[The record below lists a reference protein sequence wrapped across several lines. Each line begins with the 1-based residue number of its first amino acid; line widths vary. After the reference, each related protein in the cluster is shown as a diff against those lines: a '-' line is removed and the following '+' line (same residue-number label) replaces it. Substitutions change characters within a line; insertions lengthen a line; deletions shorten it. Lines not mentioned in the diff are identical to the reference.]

1 MIYKKDKYGNE
12 LSRLGFGCMRFQR
25 NAGII
30 DQKEA
35 EREIKH
41 AIDCGI
47 NYFDTAYIYPGCESA
62 VGKAMKKIGCRDKV
76 YIASKL
82 PPYLV
87 KKLEDADKIFDESLN
102 RLQTDYID
110 YYLMHM
116 LTDLPTWERMK
127 SLGIVEWIEK
137 NKASGRIRQI
147 GFSYHGSSSEFI
159 RVLEAYPWDFCQIQY
174 NYMDEHTQGG
184 RAGLERAQELG
195 IPVIIMEPLRGGRLV
210 RNLPAGVKKEFDSYK
225 EKRSPAEWSFRWL
238 YDQEGVTVVLSG
250 MNSVEMIDEN
260 VRVASEAEV
269 GCVTDEEREIYRRVV
284 KIFEE
289 KIKVGC
295 TGCSYCMPCPAG
307 VDIPG
312 AFSAYNRSYSD
323 SYFHGLREYFM
334 GTAMR
339 KKQSFASFCIGCGKC
354 ENHCPQQIHVREE
367 LKNVQKR
374 FENPLF
380 RVAAKVGKRL
390 YNK

>member
-1 MIYKKDKYGNE
+1 MLYKEDKYSNK

-30 DQKEA
+30 DLKEA
-35 EREIKH
+35 EREILH
-41 AIDCGI
+41 AIELGV
-47 NYFDTAYIYPGCESA
+47 NYFDTAYIYPGCETA
-62 VGKAMKKIGCRDKV
+62 VGKVLAKNGCREKV
-76 YIASKL
+76 YLASKL

-87 KKLEDADKIFDESLN
+87 KKLDDADRIFDETLS

-116 LTDLPTWERMK
+116 LTDLATWERLK
-127 SLGIVEWIEK
+127 LLGIEEWIEK
-137 NKASGRIRQI
+137 NKRSGRIRQI

-210 RNLPAGVKKEFDSYK
+210 RNLPAAVEKAFGSYK
-225 EKRSPAEWSFRWL
+225 VKRSPAEWSFRWL
-238 YDQEGVTVVLSG
+238 YDQAGVTVVLSG

-260 VRVASEAEV
+260 VRVASESDV
-269 GCVTDEEREIYRRVV
+269 GCVTDDERDIYRRVV

-339 KKQSFASFCIGCGKC
+339 KKQSYASLCIGCGKC
-354 ENHCPQQIHVREE
+354 ESHCPQQIAVRDQ
-367 LKNVQKR
+367 LKNVKKR
-374 FENPLF
+374 FENPIF
-380 RVAAKVGKRL
+380 KCAAVVGRKL
-390 YNK
+390 YDK

>member
-1 MIYKKDKYGNE
+1 MLYKEDKYSNK

-30 DQKEA
+30 DLKEA
-35 EREIKH
+35 EREILH
-41 AIDCGI
+41 AIELGV
-47 NYFDTAYIYPGCESA
+47 NYFDTAYIYPGCETA
-62 VGKAMKKIGCRDKV
+62 VGKVLAKNGCREKV
-76 YIASKL
+76 YLASKL
-82 PPYLV
+82 PPFLV
-87 KKLEDADKIFDESLN
+87 KKLDDADRIFDETLS

-116 LTDLPTWERMK
+116 LTDLATWERMK
-127 SLGIVEWIEK
+127 LLGIEEWIEK
-137 NKASGRIRQI
+137 NKRSGRIRQI

-210 RNLPAGVKKEFDSYK
+210 RNLPAAVEKAFGSYK
-225 EKRSPAEWSFRWL
+225 VKRSPAEWSFRWL
-238 YDQEGVTVVLSG
+238 YDQAGVTVVLSG

-260 VRVASEAEV
+260 VRVASESDV
-269 GCVTDEEREIYRRVV
+269 GCVTDDERDIYRRVV

-339 KKQSFASFCIGCGKC
+339 KKQSYASLCIGCGKC
-354 ENHCPQQIHVREE
+354 ESHCPQQIAVRDQ
-367 LKNVQKR
+367 LKNVKKR
-374 FENPLF
+374 FENPIF
-380 RVAAKVGKRL
+380 KCAAVVGRKL
-390 YNK
+390 YDK

>member
-1 MIYKKDKYGNE
+1 MLYKEDKYSNK

-30 DQKEA
+30 DLKEA
-35 EREIKH
+35 EREILH
-41 AIDCGI
+41 AIELGV
-47 NYFDTAYIYPGCESA
+47 NYFDTAYIYPGCETA
-62 VGKAMKKIGCRDKV
+62 VGKVLAKNGCREKV
-76 YIASKL
+76 YLASKL

-87 KKLEDADKIFDESLN
+87 KKLDDADRIFDETLS

-116 LTDLPTWERMK
+116 LTDLATWERMK
-127 SLGIVEWIEK
+127 LLGIEEWIEK
-137 NKASGRIRQI
+137 NKRSGRIRQI

-210 RNLPAGVKKEFDSYK
+210 RNLPAAVEKAFGSYK
-225 EKRSPAEWSFRWL
+225 VKRSPAEWSFRWL
-238 YDQEGVTVVLSG
+238 YDQAGVTVVLSG

-260 VRVASEAEV
+260 VRVASESDV
-269 GCVTDEEREIYRRVV
+269 GCVTDDERDIYRRVV

-339 KKQSFASFCIGCGKC
+339 KKQSYASLCIGCGKC
-354 ENHCPQQIHVREE
+354 ESHCPQQIAVRDQ
-367 LKNVQKR
+367 LKNVKKR
-374 FENPLF
+374 FENPIF
-380 RVAAKVGKRL
+380 KCAAVVGRKL
-390 YNK
+390 YDK

>member
-1 MIYKKDKYGNE
+1 MLYKEDKYSNK

-30 DQKEA
+30 DLKEA
-35 EREIKH
+35 EREILH
-41 AIDCGI
+41 AIELGV
-47 NYFDTAYIYPGCESA
+47 NYFDTAYIYPGCETA
-62 VGKAMKKIGCRDKV
+62 VGKVLAKNGCREKV
-76 YIASKL
+76 YLASKL

-87 KKLEDADKIFDESLN
+87 KKLDDADRIFDETLS

-116 LTDLPTWERMK
+116 LTDLATWERMK
-127 SLGIVEWIEK
+127 LLGIEEWIEK
-137 NKASGRIRQI
+137 NKRSGRIRQI

-210 RNLPAGVKKEFDSYK
+210 RNLPAAVEKAFGSYK
-225 EKRSPAEWSFRWL
+225 VKRSPAEWSFRWL
-238 YDQEGVTVVLSG
+238 YDQAGVTVVLSG

-260 VRVASEAEV
+260 VRVASESDV
-269 GCVTDEEREIYRRVV
+269 GCVTDEERDIYRRVV

-339 KKQSFASFCIGCGKC
+339 KKQSYASLCIGCGKC
-354 ENHCPQQIHVREE
+354 ESHCPQQIAVRDQ
-367 LKNVQKR
+367 LKNVKKR
-374 FENPLF
+374 FENPIF
-380 RVAAKVGKRL
+380 KCAAVVGRKL
-390 YNK
+390 YDK

>member
-1 MIYKKDKYGNE
+1 MLYRKDKYGNE
-12 LSRLGFGCMRFQR
+12 LSQLGFGCMRFQR
-25 NAGII
+25 NAGVI
-30 DQKEA
+30 DPKEA
-35 EREIKH
+35 EREILH
-41 AIDCGI
+41 AIDLGI
-47 NYFDTAYIYPGCESA
+47 NYYDTAYIYPGCEKA
-62 VGKAMKKIGCRDKV
+62 VGKVLRKNNCREKV
-76 YIASKL
+76 FVASKL

-87 KKLEDADKIFDESLN
+87 KKLGDADKIFDESLS

-116 LTDLPTWERMK
+116 LTDLATWERMK
-127 SLGIVEWIEK
+127 SLGIEEWIER
-137 NKASGRIRQI
+137 NKKAGRIRQI

-184 RAGLERAQELG
+184 RAGLERAKELG

-210 RNLPAGVKKEFDSYK
+210 RNLPAGVKKAFESHDT
-225 EKRSPAEWSFRWL
+225 KRSPAEWSFRWL
-238 YDQEGVTVVLSG
+238 YDQAGVTVVLSG

-260 VRVASEAEV
+260 VRTANKADI
-269 GCVTDEEREIYRRVV
+269 GCITDEEREIYRRVV
-284 KIFEE
+284 KIFED

-312 AFSAYNRSYSD
+312 AFAAYNRSFSD
-323 SYFHGLREYFM
+323 SYLHGLREYFM

-339 KKQSFASFCIGCGKC
+339 KNQSYASLCIGCGKC
-354 ENHCPQQIHVREE
+354 ENHCPQQIKVREE
-367 LKNVQKR
+367 LKNVKKR
-374 FENPLF
+374 FENPVF
-380 RVAAKVGKRL
+380 KIASVVGRKL
-390 YNK
+390 YDK